1 MTPPSPEQPPHR
13 RERHA
18 LCALFIQV
26 GPDAPTLCE
35 GWATRQLAAHLVV
48 REHNPVA
55 AAGIAVPALADS
67 HERALRREAAR
78 HPYEELV
85 ATVDEGPPPWWKP
98 LDRAVNLVEFV
109 VHHED
114 VRRGREGWSPRPEA
128 EVADIE
134 RLVWKGFRRGA
145 FLLAR
150 KTKGVTVELRRPD
163 GEATTLR
170 GHGPKVVMRGRPI
183 ELLLYLMGRRGA
195 AEVELSGS
203 DAALTALA
211 AADLS
216 A

>member
-18 LCALFIQV
+18 LCALLTHV

-35 GWATRQLAAHLVV
+35 GWATLQLAAHLVV
-48 REHNPVA
+48 RENNPVA
-55 AAGIAVPALADS
+55 AAGIVVPAMAES
-67 HERALRREAAR
+67 HERALRRETAR

-85 ATVDEGPPPWWKP
+85 ATVDQGPPPWLRP
-98 LDRAVNLVEFV
+98 FDRKMNLVEFV

-114 VRRGREGWSPRPEA
+114 VRRGREGWSRRPEA

-134 RLVWKGFRRGA
+134 RLIWKGLRRGA
-145 FLLAR
+145 LLFAR
-150 KTKGVTVELRRPD
+150 RTRGVTVELRRPD
-163 GEATTLR
+163 GEAIMLR
-170 GHGPKVVMRGRPI
+170 GRGPKVVMQGRPI
-183 ELLLYLMGRRGA
+183 ELLLYLMGRRRV
-195 AEVELSGS
+195 AEVELSGPH
-203 DAALTALA
+203 DALAALA